1 MVEVGLVL
9 LLALQGAR
17 LVWAAVTPVG
27 PLGTPVL
34 ATARP
39 VAPPTGPDLAVLER
53 FNPFFRGQTVVVGAV
68 AAAPVDA
75 AQLGLKL
82 HGVRGAMFGDRG
94 SAIIATPDGKQGSYG
109 VGETIMPGIV
119 LRAVGGDHVVLSQNG
134 ADLRLPFAEFAA
146 APPPAGPAPVPTPGQ
161 ETPPAGLRLPPPPAS
176 APAGAIPPPSA
187 SIDPARF
194 LAQAGLQ
201 QRPQGGGYVLNA
213 RGRGDML
220 RQAGLQPGDVLLAVN
235 GSALSG
241 PEQLGEMATE
251 LRNAPEA
258 EIRFERGGQV
268 MTTRVRTGR

>member
-1 MVEVGLVL
+1 MVEVALVL

-17 LVWAAVTPVG
+17 LLWAVVTPVG
-27 PLGTPVL
+27 PLGNPVL
-34 ATARP
+34 AVARP
-39 VAPPTGPDLAVLER
+39 PAPAGPDLAVLER
-53 FNPFFRGQTVVVGAV
+53 FNPFFRGQTAAVGAV
-68 AAAPVDA
+68 AAAPADA

-109 VGETIMPGIV
+109 VGETIMAGIV

-146 APPPAGPAPVPTPGQ
+146 APPPAPAPTLGQ

-176 APAGAIPPPSA
+176 APAGATPPPSA

-201 QRPQGGGYVLNA
+201 PRPQGGGYVLNA

-220 RQAGLQPGDVLLAVN
+220 RQAGLQPGDVLLSVN

-258 EIRFERGGQV
+258 EIRFERDGQV